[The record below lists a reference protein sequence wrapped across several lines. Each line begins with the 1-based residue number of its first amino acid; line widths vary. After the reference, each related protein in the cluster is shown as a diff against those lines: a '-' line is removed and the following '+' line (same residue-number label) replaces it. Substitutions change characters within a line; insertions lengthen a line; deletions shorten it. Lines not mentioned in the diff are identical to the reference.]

1 MEYRKFDNTFVVRI
15 NRGEEVI
22 AKLTELC
29 RTEGI
34 KTASVEAIGAA
45 DHVVIGLYDVEKRE
59 YHKHTVDEPMEI
71 TSLLGNVTTK
81 EGETYIHLHINVC
94 REDMTVIGGHLN
106 ECRISATCEMFVKTV
121 DGVIE
126 RKADEKETGLNLFEF
141 V

>member
-29 RTEGI
+29 KKEGI
-34 KTASVEAIGAA
+34 KAASVEAIGAA

-59 YHKHTVDEPMEI
+59 YHKHIVDEPMEI

-81 EGETYIHLHINVC
+81 NGETYIHLHINVC
-94 REDMTVIGGHLN
+94 REDMTVLGGHLN

-126 RKADEKETGLNLFEF
+126 RRVDEKETGLNLFEF